1 MPGPAT
7 APVRGERLLGGS
19 EYLLFSAAV
28 EGELVPLFAHEYC
41 TPGAPVFFGSEKDHL
56 LFALFAH
63 KDDRL
68 RRRKFHVNTS
78 FALSGITVVVWQA
91 VRLTQGATSHTRG
104 MGTRSTMLYFNLLM
118 LDAKFT
124 NRFNRT

>member
-1 MPGPAT
+1 
-7 APVRGERLLGGS
+7 VRGERLLGGS

-78 FALSGITVVVWQA
+78 FALSGITVVVWRA
-91 VRLTQGATSHTRG
+91 VGLDPLGYAEGNFAHSRDGHKINDALLQ
-104 MGTRSTMLYFNLLM
+104 STY
-118 LDAKFT
+118 A
-124 NRFNRT
+124 RRQVY